1 MLCYSTGSLP
11 DRFSASQIAE
21 TLLPTPFR
29 GVEFVVQPEHLRRV
43 EDKSYWLGFRLEL
56 EKRGFFVRNVHLGA
70 PFLLGPVAHSPGL
83 SSLNPAGRKLRLEAA
98 LAEARIAEQLGSPY
112 STITTGLPERDGDF
126 KTQEKLFR
134 DALAEIVAE
143 RPKSVK
149 VAIEPEP
156 EHVIRFTRQLHSL
169 CHAFPGEVFA
179 NFDVGHSFVA
189 GENPA
194 RAIRELAPHLSNI
207 HLEDIKDR
215 VHKHLLF
222 GEGDVDFRAVF
233 AALKEIGYTGDLTP
247 DLYPFKNES
256 RNALRASAE
265 FLAGFGFY
273 G

>member
-11 DRFSASQIAE
+11 DRFTAPQIVE

-29 GVEFVVQPEHLRRV
+29 GVEFVVQPEHLRRA
-43 EDKSYWLGFRLEL
+43 DDRSYWLGFRMEL
-56 EKRGFFVRNVHLGA
+56 EKRGMSVRNVHLGA

-83 SSLNPAGRKLRLEAA
+83 SSLNPSGRALRLDAA
-98 LAEARIAEQLGSPY
+98 LAEARIAEHLGSPY
-112 STITTGLPERDGDF
+112 STITTGLPEREGDF
-126 KTQEKLFR
+126 NAQEKLFR
-134 DALAEIVAE
+134 ASLEEIVIK

-156 EHVIRFTRQLHSL
+156 EHVIRSTRQLHKL

-189 GENPA
+189 GEDPA
-194 RAIRELAPHLSNI
+194 ESIRELAPHLSNI

-233 AALKEIGYTGDLTP
+233 VALRHIGYTGDITP
-247 DLYPFKNES
+247 DLYPFEDE
-256 RNALRASAE
+256 AAETLRASAE
-265 FLAGFGFY
+265 FLAGFGYY